1 MHVLKYCSVLDNF
14 FDVGNAKNMTKTV
27 HETLKFSLWFFTN
40 HLKLANSITD
50 IVFQSQLYESP
61 SPRFY

>member
-1 MHVLKYCSVLDNF
+1 MDNF

-27 HETLKFSLWFFTN
+27 DETLKFSLWFFTN